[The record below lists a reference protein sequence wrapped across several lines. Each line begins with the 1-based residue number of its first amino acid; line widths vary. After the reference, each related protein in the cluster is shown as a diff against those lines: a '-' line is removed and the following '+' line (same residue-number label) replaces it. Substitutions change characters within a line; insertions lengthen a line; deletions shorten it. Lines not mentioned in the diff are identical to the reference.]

1 MSENTVQET
10 YDALYNGHCDEGLV
24 RRIEARK
31 RGEFSDEDLASIMEW
46 RTAKSY
52 ADIIKL
58 NCAFLVGE
66 REFSPYHMGPPYAE
80 TTPAIPTLIRLH
92 DYGILTTNSQP
103 SKTVG
108 PYWKQCNCCPKRSWF
123 QSRQRAFLTFLIP
136 SPGEL
141 ITTTDLAMFLC
152 RIGGD
157 DRIVTV
163 CFNGEATL
171 DPLPEQWETHEN
183 RKADTPEGIADAEP
197 ACVPAINPEDPD
209 AIVHFATDTNVMETV
224 NPFLVSVLATSW
236 DEDNLPGVV
245 EQAAIASGLKRIFAS

>member
-1 MSENTVQET
+1 MSEDTVQER
-10 YDALYNGHCDEGLV
+10 YNRLYGGHCDEGLIKC
-24 RRIEARK
+24 IEARK
-31 RGEFSDEDLASIMEW
+31 RGEFSEEDLASITEW

-66 REFSPYHMGPPYAE
+66 REFSPYDMGPPYAE
-80 TTPAIPTLIRLH
+80 TTPAISTLIRLH

-108 PYWKQCNCCPKRSWF
+108 PHWKQCICCPKRSWF
-123 QSRQRAFLTFLIP
+123 QSRQRALLTFLIP

-141 ITTTDLAMFLC
+141 ITATGLAMFLC

-157 DRIVTV
+157 DRIITV
-163 CFNGEATL
+163 CFNGEDTL
-171 DPLPEQWETHEN
+171 DPLPEQWETHETK
-183 RKADTPEGIADAEP
+183 KADTLEGIADAEP
-197 ACVPAINPEDPD
+197 DCVQAINPVDPD
-209 AIVHFATDTNVMETV
+209 AIVHFATNTNVMETV
-224 NPFLVSVLATSW
+224 KPFYVSVLATSW

-245 EQAAIASGLKRIFAS
+245 EQVAIVSGLKRIFAS

>member
-1 MSENTVQET
+1 MSEDTVQER
-10 YDALYNGHCDEGLV
+10 YNRLYGGHCDEGLIK
-24 RRIEARK
+24 RIEARK
-31 RGEFSDEDLASIMEW
+31 RGEFSEEDLASITEW

-52 ADIIKL
+52 AVIIKL

-66 REFSPYHMGPPYAE
+66 REFSPYDMGPPYAE
-80 TTPAIPTLIRLH
+80 TTPAISTLIRLH

-108 PYWKQCNCCPKRSWF
+108 PHWKQCICCPKRSWF

-141 ITTTDLAMFLC
+141 ITATDLAMFLC

-157 DRIVTV
+157 DRII
-163 CFNGEATL
+163 TL
-171 DPLPEQWETHEN
+171 VVAITDVRQ
-183 RKADTPEGIADAEP
+183 ADTLEGIADAEP
-197 ACVPAINPEDPD
+197 DCVQAINPVDPD
-209 AIVHFATDTNVMETV
+209 AIVHFATNTNVMETV
-224 NPFLVSVLATSW
+224 KPFYVSVLATSW

-245 EQAAIASGLKRIFAS
+245 EQVAIASGLKRIFAS